1 MSSNLD
7 IPIHDLAQLNINGE
21 SSNSNNNGN
30 NANDGNSGNDENSG
44 NNDLNIDNLKKRRKP
59 FLKWAGG
66 KTQILDKILDKFPKE
81 IKNYHE
87 PFIGGGS
94 VLLGL
99 LCKIFNGEIKIK
111 GKIFVYDLNPFLI
124 NLYNHI
130 KNNKDDLL
138 LKIQFYMSR
147 YIECD
152 NNFEKDQDKINRN
165 PSNEE
170 EATTSKESY
179 FYWLRK
185 IFNEKAFQNK
195 EETIEISALFI
206 ILNKLCFRGIYREGP
221 NGFNVPFGHYKTVPN
236 VLSEEDLNIYHLLFQ
251 KVEFKR
257 AHFNESIIKAKKG
270 DLVYLDPPYAPENET
285 SFVGYT
291 KDGFEEK
298 DHKEL
303 FKLINNLHQKKIK
316 FILSNADVELV
327 NSNFSNPEYTTE
339 RIECRRACNSKNPG
353 AKTSEVIIH
362 NY

>member
-1 MSSNLD
+1 MSADLD
-7 IPIHDLAQLNINGE
+7 IPIHHLSQLNINDGD
-21 SSNSNNNGN
+21 NYGD
-30 NANDGNSGNDENSG
+30 NDGNDDSNH
-44 NNDLNIDNLKKRRKP
+44 DLNDDSNINNLKKKRKP

-66 KTQILDKILDKFPKE
+66 KTQILDKILDKFPKK

-99 LCKIFNGEIKIK
+99 LCKISNGEIKLK

-138 LKIQFYMSR
+138 IKIQFYMAR
-147 YIECD
+147 YTECD
-152 NNFEKDQDKINRN
+152 NNFEKDQDKINRK
-165 PSNEE
+165 PTNEE
-170 EATTSKESY
+170 EAATSKESY

-185 IFNEKAFQNK
+185 IFNEKAFQKK

-206 ILNKLCFRGIYREGP
+206 VLNKLCFRGIYREGP

-236 VLSEEDLNIYHLLFQ
+236 VLSEEDLNIYYLLFQ
-251 KVEFKR
+251 NVEFKR
-257 AHFNESIIKAKKG
+257 AHFKESIINAKKG

-316 FILSNADVELV
+316 FILSNADVPLV

-362 NY
+362 NYE